1 MLFFLRSDFFKLLYK
16 RMISHVLRSLFLI
29 STCAIYFG
37 NGPLGGI
44 SHELSVL
51 NAEPHYTGLE
61 QKPKRARVQVSSDFS
76 QKCFTSLPKLL
87 SLYCN
92 FNSSCVG

>member
-1 MLFFLRSDFFKLLYK
+1 
-16 RMISHVLRSLFLI
+16 MISHVLRSLFLI

-44 SHELSVL
+44 SHEISML

-61 QKPKRARVQVSSDFS
+61 QKPKKARVQVSSDFS
-76 QKCFTSLPKLL
+76 QKCFPSLLKLS